1 MRAIRCFAIIGAL
14 IVAACGGD
22 GASDADIT
30 STVAE
35 VGTTVGETTTT
46 VDDSDDN
53 GSAGLDEMPQE
64 CIDALA
70 GYLQAIE
77 PTVEGVDFDNA
88 TAEDL
93 EALGSEL
100 EEVSEEYATSIEAL
114 DCPDPEGSEEE
125 AFDAILALAESEAP
139 GTVPYLEWIRSFA
152 SSVGDVGESASGDC
166 ETDITALETL
176 IDEKGSMSNLTM
188 GEVVEVGGLV
198 SSITTNCSPER
209 AEEFLGQEKVTTFL
223 EG

>member
-1 MRAIRCFAIIGAL
+1 MRAIRSLVVIGAL
-14 IVAACGGD
+14 ILVACGGD
-22 GASDADIT
+22 GVGDADVT
-30 STVAE
+30 STLDVE
-35 VGTTVGETTTT
+35 TTVAETTTT
-46 VDDSDDN
+46 VDDSEGS
-53 GSAGLDEMPQE
+53 GSAGLADMPQE
-64 CIDALA
+64 CVDALA

-93 EALGSEL
+93 ETLGTEL
-100 EEVSEEYATSIEAL
+100 EAVSEEYATSIEAL

-125 AFDAILALAESEAP
+125 AFDAIIALAESEAP
-139 GTVPYLEWIRSFA
+139 GTVAYLEWIRSFA
-152 SSVGDVGESASGDC
+152 ESVGDIGESASGDC

-176 IDEKGSMSNLTM
+176 IDEKGSISNLTM

-198 SSITTNCSPER
+198 SAITTNCPPER